1 MLNSVIQ
8 HLYILPGCSLAG
20 SVYRSIK
27 KLIYQRVVNV
37 STNPLPLVAA
47 RWDQAWG
54 GGGGVTT
61 YGEFRRYQ
69 ILKLIRFLELHKLML
84 IMVNSVEKITAT

>member
-1 MLNSVIQ
+1 MRVLSFAFFFFFVAMLNSVIQ

-47 RWDQAWG
+47 SWDQAWG
-54 GGGGVTT
+54 GGVSLHMGNLGGTK
-61 YGEFRRYQ
+61 YSNS
-69 ILKLIRFLELHKLML
+69 LDFLSY
-84 IMVNSVEKITAT
+84 INSC

>member
-47 RWDQAWG
+47 SWDQAWG
-54 GGGGVTT
+54 GECHYIWG
-61 YGEFRRYQ
+61 
-69 ILKLIRFLELHKLML
+69 I
-84 IMVNSVEKITAT
+84 